1 MANRPPPLF
10 ALSTVQEI
18 LRSYDKPITMG
29 VIERELNLR
38 HVEKLDSHKLKQRIH
53 VLVHSGKIKAEP
65 DSLDSRVR
73 WYSLPDVTPPA
84 PVKVEAAEP
93 APMEPPA
100 PAEIV
105 PVIDLKGTVNAI
117 ADAVAAAI
125 GDVLRTRIEA
135 VVHDQLQQA
144 LDSLPA
150 QITQVI
156 AEPKGTVRTLNP
168 GPVQAPKA
176 PGKTRITIVG
186 LAEVQMGVD
195 GRMTAGFVPNPVKQ
209 TITLQA
215 DSPSKDI
222 FTVLIQ
228 AMKTAREVY
237 FVSGSIALPSTGEA
251 FTLTRG
257 ILTNA
262 KQIPDAQKVLQPVD
276 YVITWES
283 VNRSLL

>member
-1 MANRPPPLF
+1 MSDTTITSANSVFTIVVPGLF
-10 ALSTVQEI
+10 
-18 LRSYDKPITMG
+18 
-29 VIERELNLR
+29 
-38 HVEKLDSHKLKQRIH
+38 
-53 VLVHSGKIKAEP
+53 
-65 DSLDSRVR
+65 
-73 WYSLPDVTPPA
+73 PA
-84 PVKVEAAEP
+84 PVQ
-93 APMEPPA
+93 
-100 PAEIV
+100 
-105 PVIDLKGTVNAI
+105 
-117 ADAVAAAI
+117 
-125 GDVLRTRIEA
+125 LRGYATDRAFTTEA
-135 VVHDQLQQA
+135 VD
-144 LDSLPA
+144 
-150 QITQVI
+150 
-156 AEPKGTVRTLNP
+156 
-168 GPVQAPKA
+168 
-176 PGKTRITIVG
+176 

-215 DSPSKDI
+215 DSSSKDI
-222 FTVLIQ
+222 FTALIQ

>member
-1 MANRPPPLF
+1 MSDTTITSANSVFTIVVPGLF
-10 ALSTVQEI
+10 
-18 LRSYDKPITMG
+18 
-29 VIERELNLR
+29 
-38 HVEKLDSHKLKQRIH
+38 
-53 VLVHSGKIKAEP
+53 
-65 DSLDSRVR
+65 
-73 WYSLPDVTPPA
+73 PA
-84 PVKVEAAEP
+84 PVQ
-93 APMEPPA
+93 
-100 PAEIV
+100 
-105 PVIDLKGTVNAI
+105 
-117 ADAVAAAI
+117 
-125 GDVLRTRIEA
+125 LRGYATDRAFTTEA
-135 VVHDQLQQA
+135 VD
-144 LDSLPA
+144 
-150 QITQVI
+150 
-156 AEPKGTVRTLNP
+156 
-168 GPVQAPKA
+168 
-176 PGKTRITIVG
+176 